1 MRGYRGG
8 YLPTERREIERG
20 LRAGRVDAVVST
32 NALELGIDI
41 GALDACVL
49 CGYPGTI
56 ASAWQQAGRAGRR
69 KGTSI
74 VFYVASSAALDQYI
88 VSHPD
93 YLMKRSP
100 ENALLNPDN
109 LYILL
114 NHFKCAAFELP
125 FEDGEGLGN
134 APGAPELLEYLDEAG
149 ILRHVGGRYHWSA
162 EDFPASE
169 ISLRSARAEENFV
182 IIDTTDPANH
192 RVIGE
197 MDRYTVPMLLHE
209 NAIYMHEAQQYQVE
223 KLDFDACKAF
233 IRRVDVGYYTDANL
247 NVTLSLLDK
256 EKEEEQDGGLTALGE
271 IRVSTLVTM
280 FKKIRLDTHETLGFG
295 HVRLPE
301 TEMHTT
307 AMWWTLPDTLAA
319 RFESDTLKNG
329 MMGVANLLRI
339 VAPLSLMCA
348 PQDIA
353 IVYQVKSPLTDK
365 PTLLLYDN
373 IPGGIGLAQKAYAM
387 RKLLLEQ
394 ALQVVRDCA
403 CRQGCP
409 GCVGPVGEIGEDGK
423 ATAIALLEA
432 LTE

>member
-1 MRGYRGG
+1 MVRAAVLVSGG
-8 YLPTERREIERG
+8 GTNLQAIIDAK
-20 LRAGRVDAVVST
+20 RAGKIPSAELALVVAS
-32 NALELGIDI
+32 N
-41 GALDACVL
+41 
-49 CGYPGTI
+49 
-56 ASAWQQAGRAGRR
+56 ASAYALTRA
-69 KGTSI
+69 
-74 VFYVASSAALDQYI
+74 
-88 VSHPD
+88 
-93 YLMKRSP
+93 
-100 ENALLNPDN
+100 ENAGIAHAVLRKEKGEAPADYGERLL
-109 LYILL
+109 
-114 NHFKCAAFELP
+114 
-125 FEDGEGLGN
+125 
-134 APGAPELLEYLDEAG
+134 
-149 ILRHVGGRYHWSA
+149 
-162 EDFPASE
+162 
-169 ISLRSARAEENFV
+169 
-182 IIDTTDPANH
+182 T
-192 RVIGE
+192 
-197 MDRYTVPMLLHE
+197 LLHE

-233 IRRVDVGYYTDANL
+233 IRRVDVGYYTDADL

-256 EKEEEQDGGLTALGE
+256 EKEEKQDGGLTALGE

-280 FKKIRLDTHETLGFG
+280 FKKIKFDTHETLGFG

-307 AMWWTLPDTLAA
+307 AMWWTLPDALAA